1 MSITPEQ
8 VTAALQVTGLR
19 LGGSITYTRFTD
31 IAIAPIPLIISNS
44 STAFG
49 IRFFPTASAGIVFKT
64 EDNVIVDKNAQV
76 TLPRL
81 SGSNINSIKLFA
93 VINTDGFDDGL
104 LTSKKYDIGFNMVAI
119 TSSIQSS
126 DKSPNFPDDTG
137 QPCSREGE
145 SPILY
150 PCCSGLQP
158 VVEPPT
164 LLSVCR
170 PAVPQTP
177 PSTPPTTG
185 GGQSPPPNE
194 DDSDIDNR
202 GQSGGFNRR
211 PQPSIP
217 TIGPATQ

>member
-8 VTAALQVTGLR
+8 VINAFQVIGANPDD
-19 LGGSITYTRFTD
+19 ITYTRFTTSPL
-31 IAIAPIPLIISNS
+31 APIPLIVSNS
-44 STAFG
+44 STAFE
-49 IRFFPTASAGIVFKT
+49 IRFFPTASTGVFFKT
-64 EDNVIVDKNAQV
+64 EDDILVDVNAQV

-81 SGSNINSIKLFA
+81 SESNINSIKLFA
-93 VINTDGFDDGL
+93 VIDTDGLDDGL
-104 LTSKKYDIGFNMVAI
+104 LTTKTYDIGFNMVAI

-126 DKSPNFPDDTG
+126 DGSPNPPGDTG

-150 PCCSGLQP
+150 PCCSGLEP
-158 VVEPPT
+158 VLEPPT
-164 LLSVCR
+164 LLPVCR
-170 PAVPQTP
+170 PVVPQTP
-177 PSTPPTTG
+177 PSTSPTTG